1 VHFVGVVDPAGPID
15 RLVVMGALD
24 HLLILG
30 SAAVIVK
37 DDPIRGHDASCIGP
51 TSWRALI

>member
-1 VHFVGVVDPAGPID
+1 MGMVDPAGLID
-15 RLVVMGALD
+15 RLVVIGALD
-24 HLLILG
+24 YPLVLG